1 MSKSAEGASS
11 VSKGR
16 TRLPEQGP
24 GVLDLFAEEGA
35 PGSLSN
41 SHLGKPLPSEGAI
54 LSGQKRM
61 FEPEPTASV
70 DAEDTVG
77 QLLHSLGVGLGVP
90 IDNSLKNHPA
100 LVRALEFALRPNPKV
115 EDGNDVA
122 AGAAALSVIIG
133 CARQEKR
140 AQLVS
145 ELLVLGLGTWPLSGC
160 VFDLALR
167 PPLLAALQFYDT
179 FEDPSEW
186 QEMFDALAKRGDLDT
201 CYGPELL
208 TAETVYFDKFQKNY
222 APESSGEGE
231 EDTVGQLLHSLG
243 VGLGVPIDNSLKN
256 HPALVR
262 ALEFALRP
270 NPTVEDGNDQ
280 AAGAA
285 ALSVIIG
292 CARQEKRAQLV
303 SELLVLGLGTWP
315 LSGCVFDLA
324 LRPPLLAALQ
334 FYDTFEDPAE
344 WQEMFDALAERGDL
358 DTCYGPELLTAE
370 TVYFDMFQKNYAPE
384 SSGEGEAESSDEGE
398 SESSEEVE

>member
-41 SHLGKPLPSEGAI
+41 SQLGKPLPSEGAI

-61 FEPEPTASV
+61 FDPEPTASV
-70 DAEDTVG
+70 GEEDTVG
-77 QLLHSLGVGLGVP
+77 QLLHSLGVGIGVP

-100 LVRALEFALRPNPKV
+100 LVRALEFALRPNPNV
-115 EDGNDVA
+115 EDGNDMA

-179 FEDPSEW
+179 FED
-186 QEMFDALAKRGDLDT
+186 
-201 CYGPELL
+201 
-208 TAETVYFDKFQKNY
+208 
-222 APESSGEGE
+222 
-231 EDTVGQLLHSLG
+231 H
-243 VGLGVPIDNSLKN
+243 
-256 HPALVR
+256 
-262 ALEFALRP
+262 
-270 NPTVEDGNDQ
+270 
-280 AAGAA
+280 
-285 ALSVIIG
+285 
-292 CARQEKRAQLV
+292 
-303 SELLVLGLGTWP
+303 
-315 LSGCVFDLA
+315 
-324 LRPPLLAALQ
+324 
-334 FYDTFEDPAE
+334 AE
-344 WQEMFDALAERGDL
+344 WHEMFDALAERGDL

-384 SSGEGEAESSDEGE
+384 SSDEGESELSDEGE